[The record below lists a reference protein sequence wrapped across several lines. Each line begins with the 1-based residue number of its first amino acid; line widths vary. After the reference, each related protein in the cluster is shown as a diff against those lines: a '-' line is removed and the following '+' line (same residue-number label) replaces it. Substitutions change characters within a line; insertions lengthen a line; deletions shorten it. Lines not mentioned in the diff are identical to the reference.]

1 MYGKAI
7 NHSLIRVELF
17 SLSEYSLLR
26 SVIADSN
33 SNNENLVTES
43 VN

>member
-1 MYGKAI
+1 MYSKAI

-17 SLSEYSLLR
+17 SLSKYSLLGT
-26 SVIADSN
+26 VIADSN
-33 SNNENLVTES
+33 SNKENLVTES